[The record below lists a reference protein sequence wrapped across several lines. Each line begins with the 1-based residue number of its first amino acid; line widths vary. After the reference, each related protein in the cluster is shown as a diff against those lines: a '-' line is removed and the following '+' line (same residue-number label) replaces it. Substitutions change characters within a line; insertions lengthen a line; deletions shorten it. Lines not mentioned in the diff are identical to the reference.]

1 MSTGLNGYLSAHNET
16 ETHLMMPDTS
26 TNGGATLTPPPD
38 YELIESLG
46 AGELGEVFFARRRDT
61 GAEVAVRLLN
71 PDLLAAPGTLDA
83 LRDMVINAQSA
94 LHPHLGQQFDL
105 DETASPALVV
115 EYVNGRKLLDIMH
128 ERGVAPPAAVI
139 DLGTRLC
146 AALATAHDAGL
157 AHGRVHA
164 GNVLLES
171 GTLRWV
177 LLDLGQRAAVEELV
191 PAYDLYSLGV
201 LLYELATG
209 HSAFEKEGPPADP
222 RDFVPGMPEALAAA
236 LLQAVD
242 PEPSRWFTSAEE
254 FGKALADAA

>member
-1 MSTGLNGYLSAHNET
+1 MSTGMNGYLSAHNET
-16 ETHLMMPDTS
+16 ETHFMMPDSSVNSSSSPT
-26 TNGGATLTPPPD
+26 APPD

-46 AGELGEVFFARRRDT
+46 AGELGEVFLARRRET

-83 LRDMVINAQSA
+83 LRDMVINAQNA

-115 EYVNGRKLLDIMH
+115 EYVNGRKLSDIMS
-128 ERGVAPPAAVI
+128 ERGVAPPAAVV

-146 AALATAHDAGL
+146 AALATAHDAGI

-171 GTLRWV
+171 GSLRWV
-177 LLDLGQRAAVEELV
+177 LLDVGQRAATENLE
-191 PAYDLYSLGV
+191 PAYDLYSLGA
-201 LLYELATG
+201 LLYQLATG
-209 HSAFEKEGPPADP
+209 HSAFENDGSPADP
-222 RDFVPGMPEALAAA
+222 RDFVPAIPESLSAV

-242 PEPSRWFTSAEE
+242 PEPSRWFVSAEE
-254 FGKALADAA
+254 LGKALAAAL